1 MATVN
6 AIHDTSLALFQTPQT
21 VLGSQ
26 GTEWVTYRPVNQ
38 LTGGSAI
45 EFTIPPMANTY
56 LDLQRTLLNLKVKIT
71 KSDGSDVGALT
82 DDEVGLV
89 NAPLHTLF
97 SQVDLNVQQQPMSE
111 VGSCYPYKA
120 YLDVLLNTED
130 KVELTSQLFAKDI
143 KSNDVTI
150 IGASNTGHEI
160 FLHPGGENGRALG
173 STPVGSVSTRSLAP
187 QRFTDTL
194 EIVAE
199 QGYL

>member
-21 VLGSQ
+21 DLGSQ

-56 LDLQRTLLNLKVKIT
+56 LDLQRTLLNIKVKIK
-71 KSDGSDVGALT
+71 KSDGSDVGSLT
-82 DDEVGLV
+82 DDLVGPV

-97 SQVDLNVQQQPMSE
+97 SQVDLNVQQQPTSE

-130 KVELTSQLFAKDI
+130 SVELYSQLFSKDDRN
-143 KSNDVTI
+143 SFDETDPT
-150 IGASNTGHEI
+150 STNTGLYNRSWGTSEKRSSFWVDSNWI
-160 FLHPGGENGRALG
+160 YVNKI
-173 STPVGSVSTRSLAP
+173 VGSSTVYRY
-187 QRFTDTL
+187 T
-194 EIVAE
+194 
-199 QGYL
+199 